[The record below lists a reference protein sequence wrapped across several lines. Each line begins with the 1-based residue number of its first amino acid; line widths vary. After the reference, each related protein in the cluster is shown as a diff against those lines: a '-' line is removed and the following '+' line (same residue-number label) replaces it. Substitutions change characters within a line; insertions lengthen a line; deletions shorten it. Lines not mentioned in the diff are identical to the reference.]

1 MKYFVVIFLAGGWLS
16 LSACHDK
23 ARTDGAAGST
33 DPLTKDSTANVFFPV
48 GDYLETEILRV
59 DSTPVAIVKYT
70 VEKGRKDSV
79 FISPAEFNALARQF
93 LSPEFG
99 NGSFQKDFQ
108 ESSFM
113 DKATRSVTFTYST
126 QNRSLPLQRVD
137 VLAIPSPNRSSNQ
150 VKSIY
155 IERTD
160 GSGDT
165 LTLRKMY
172 WKAGQNFQIL
182 TRTSVHGQPP
192 IERQLKVVWDNGEE
206 EE

>member
-1 MKYFVVIFLAGGWLS
+1 MKHFVVTLLVGGWLF
-16 LSACHDK
+16 LSACHNHNT
-23 ARTDGAAGST
+23 RTDGAAGST
-33 DPLTKDSTANVFFPV
+33 DSLPKDSTVNVFFPV

-59 DSTPVAIVKYT
+59 DSTPIAIVKYT
-70 VEKGRKDSV
+70 VQKDRKDSV
-79 FISPAEFNALARQF
+79 FISPVEFNALARQF

-99 NGSFQKDFQ
+99 NGSFQKNYQ

-126 QNRSLPLQRVD
+126 QDRSLPLQRVD
-137 VLAIPSPNRSSNQ
+137 VLAVPSPNGSSNR

-182 TRTSVHGQPP
+182 MRTSIHGQPP
-192 IERQLKVVWDNGEE
+192 VERQLKVVWNNGEE
-206 EE
+206 E